1 MINFI
6 KNNFSDVISLIA
18 LGLSIYNFVYNLIN
32 QKCNIKIVVHKNM
45 QYRNTQQFFVTIQN
59 CSQLPVSITSICLN
73 DSNYCILEPI
83 IIKENIRK
91 SGGSIIS
98 RTETKSMYFPINLN
112 SLESA
117 SGYLEFRNVNDFDID
132 NFFFTLFTNRK
143 SVTIK
148 QIININDGSSTL

>member
-6 KNNFSDVISLIA
+6 KNNFSGVISLIA

-45 QYRNTQQFFVTIQN
+45 KYRNTQQFFVTIQN
-59 CSQLPVSITSICLN
+59 CSQLPVSITSIRLN
-73 DSNYCILEPI
+73 NSNYCILEPTI
-83 IIKENIRK
+83 VKENIRK

-98 RTETKSMYFPINLN
+98 RTETKSMHFPINLN
-112 SLESA
+112 SLEST
-117 SGYLEFRNVNDFDID
+117 SGYLEFRNVNNFDID